1 MGSQRTISKYNLEYY
16 LPNMVTGKFD
26 MPVLAPT
33 VYKPKSL
40 AGFNQLKTADW
51 RVPPELE
58 INSGGILY
66 DQN

>member
-16 LPNMVTGKFD
+16 SSDMVIGKFD

-40 AGFNQLKTADW
+40 VGFNQLKAAD
-51 RVPPELE
+51 
-58 INSGGILY
+58 NSKSSR
-66 DQN
+66 